1 MSKTVV
7 GLFESAGAARM
18 VVDGLIAAG
27 CRREDIGLVAKNDR
41 TTQAGIGAA
50 LGDLGRV
57 LAGLGALAIPG
68 FGPVIAAGP
77 IAAGLAGAAGVGGLI
92 GGLVG
97 LGIAEAEAQAYAEGV
112 RRGNT
117 LVIAKIADVAVGTV
131 IEVMNRHHPIDG
143 PATVRSASTAMRL
156 HQERVEVERMPA
168 DRPIGDADRAFQ
180 ERSVERRDDDAVVGK
195 KARVVE
201 EVRVDRR

>member
-27 CRREDIGLVAKNDR
+27 CRREDISLVAKDDR
-41 TTQAGIGAA
+41 TTQAGIAA
-50 LGDLGRV
+50 LGGLGRV

-68 FGPVIAAGP
+68 LGAIVAAGP
-77 IAAGLAGAAGVGGLI
+77 ITAGLAGAAGGAVAGGLV

-97 LGIAEAEAQAYAEGV
+97 LGIPEAEAEAYAEGV

-117 LVIAKIADVAVGTV
+117 LVVVKTADVAVGSATKV
-131 IEVMNRHHPIDG
+131 VNRHHP
-143 PATVRSASTAMRL
+143 MRL
-156 HQERVEVERMPA
+156 DLGP
-168 DRPIGDADRAFQ
+168 
-180 ERSVERRDDDAVVGK
+180 ERRP
-195 KARVVE
+195 
-201 EVRVDRR
+201 DR